1 LSRGA
6 FEGVFSLEN
15 LDKDAELTEI
25 KIEIDVYD
33 DDGNLVVTK
42 FAVSDPLVSGFT
54 AVDGSG
60 ELNGGETGT
69 AIFTILANNEAAPMA
84 PTDYRVGGRVSYLRN
99 GLPVQFALAPAA
111 ITVTPPPV
119 IKLDYFLQ
127 RDVFSDDPFT
137 SFKEAPQPFVLGLL
151 ARNTGRGDAKDF
163 TITSGEPKIIENELG
178 LKIAFDLIGSS
189 VNGSNN
195 TVNPSLTVDLGE
207 LAAGAVSEA
216 HWLMTS
222 SLQGRFIDYAAKVEY
237 VNPLGFKELAAS
249 FSQIENVTLHEL
261 TRMVRDDRDGA
272 DNRFD
277 YLVNRNPPKV
287 GEDNTSKDLLP
298 DRLYLS
304 NGVDEDVAV
313 IAESDITVSELSPLG
328 EATIVFVDANF
339 EKWDYLVIDDPSHG
353 LRPIRSVRRAD
364 GSFLDLQNVWITD
377 RTFPEHGRPLYEYRL
392 HLLDR
397 VAHGESASY
406 TIEYNLSA
414 TNNAPSLA
422 VALGDLSVDEG
433 SSLSFIVPSTTF
445 TDKDRF
451 ESLSYSA
458 TLEGGGSLPAWLS
471 FNSGTRTFA
480 GIPANADIGVI
491 EITVVATD
499 SKGLFASDSF
509 SITVQ
514 DINAP
519 ALQGITVEGNTLLLQ
534 FSEPIT
540 ATAVPFTAFNVK
552 VGSSTRSVTAIA
564 ADPID
569 PSRLLLTFA
578 GSAPSP
584 SQSLSF
590 GYTDSSGNQIT
601 NVIQDASGLDLA
613 TIPQHPGFVAN
624 TFKTSANLLSLASGY
639 ENIILVGAG
648 NLGAVG
654 NANANRITGNS
665 GNNVLNGLAGAD
677 SLVGGLGN
685 DVFFV
690 DDLGDYIVELVG
702 EGDDLV
708 RASLTWTLADNL
720 EQLILLGSANADATG
735 NSLDN
740 TLQGNSAA
748 NYIYGLAGSDKLF
761 GMDGDDTLDGGLGAD
776 TMNGGTG
783 NDAFYVDSISD
794 FCYDAP
800 GQGTDTVISSI
811 GWALDNYIE
820 NLTLTGAADI
830 NAWGNEWNNFLVG
843 NSGNNVLNG
852 NGGIDTMIG
861 GLGNDSYIV
870 DNTGDVAMES
880 VGEGIDWVQSSVSW
894 TLGDNFE
901 NLVLIG
907 SSSLVGRGN
916 NLNNRIESN
925 GGNST
930 LDGGLG
936 RDTLVGAIG
945 ADTYRFATSISY
957 GIGAADRI
965 LNFNAAL
972 GDRIVID
979 RGIFGIGADSASL
992 ISVDSAGMANALITS
1007 NLFVYNTTNGQL
1019 FYNANGS
1026 TAGFGA
1032 GGVFALLSGSPALQI
1047 SSLVLQ

>member
-1 LSRGA
+1 
-6 FEGVFSLEN
+6 
-15 LDKDAELTEI
+15 
-25 KIEIDVYD
+25 
-33 DDGNLVVTK
+33 
-42 FAVSDPLVSGFT
+42 
-54 AVDGSG
+54 
-60 ELNGGETGT
+60 
-69 AIFTILANNEAAPMA
+69 MA
-84 PTDYRVGGRVSYLRN
+84 
-99 GLPVQFALAPAA
+99 AA
-111 ITVTPPPV
+111 IT
-119 IKLDYFLQ
+119 
-127 RDVFSDDPFT
+127 
-137 SFKEAPQPFVLGLL
+137 
-151 ARNTGRGDAKDF
+151 
-163 TITSGEPKIIENELG
+163 
-178 LKIAFDLIGSS
+178 
-189 VNGSNN
+189 
-195 TVNPSLTVDLGE
+195 
-207 LAAGAVSEA
+207 
-216 HWLMTS
+216 
-222 SLQGRFIDYAAKVEY
+222 
-237 VNPLGFKELAAS
+237 
-249 FSQIENVTLHEL
+249 
-261 TRMVRDDRDGA
+261 
-272 DNRFD
+272 
-277 YLVNRNPPKV
+277 
-287 GEDNTSKDLLP
+287 
-298 DRLYLS
+298 
-304 NGVDEDVAV
+304 
-313 IAESDITVSELSPLG
+313 
-328 EATIVFVDANF
+328 
-339 EKWDYLVIDDPSHG
+339 
-353 LRPIRSVRRAD
+353 
-364 GSFLDLQNVWITD
+364 
-377 RTFPEHGRPLYEYRL
+377 
-392 HLLDR
+392 
-397 VAHGESASY
+397 
-406 TIEYNLSA
+406 
-414 TNNAPSLA
+414 
-422 VALGDLSVDEG
+422 
-433 SSLSFIVPSTTF
+433 
-445 TDKDRF
+445 
-451 ESLSYSA
+451 
-458 TLEGGGSLPAWLS
+458 
-471 FNSGTRTFA
+471 
-480 GIPANADIGVI
+480 
-491 EITVVATD
+491 
-499 SKGLFASDSF
+499 
-509 SITVQ
+509 ITVQ
-514 DINAP
+514 DVNAP
-519 ALQGITVEGNTLLLQ
+519 VLQGITVEGNTLLLQ
-534 FSEPIT
+534 FSKPIT

-578 GSAPSP
+578 GLAPSA

-601 NVIQDASGLDLA
+601 NVIQDANGVDLA

-654 NANANRITGNS
+654 NANANRVTGNS

-830 NAWGNEWNNFLVG
+830 NALGNEWNNFLVG

-945 ADTYRFATSISY
+945 ADTFRFATSISY

-979 RGIFGIGADSASL
+979 RGIFGIGAGSASL

-1019 FYNANGS
+1019 FHNANGS